1 MEQKFVISVCST
13 VGSSSNLK
21 ELTYNFHTFI
31 RKRIIGSNSKPIL
44 LLYSNLFIANLRKMF
59 SSILKTIIIFFHD
72 KYSVCTVFGKG
83 PLWILIKV
91 KWAHRVGY
99 WSSRIS
105 VFMRR
110 NTREIS
116 ILSLCLCLSSP
127 PPQPVRTQ
135 GEASLGRESSYQNL
149 TLLAPWSGT
158 SSPQNCE
165 EIFFCCLM
173 HWSYG
178 ILLRNSKLPW

>member
-21 ELTYNFHTFI
+21 ELTYKFLTFI

-44 LLYSNLFIANLRKMF
+44 LLYSNLFIANLRKLF
-59 SSILKTIIIFFHD
+59 SSILKTIIICFHD
-72 KYSVCTVFGKG
+72 KDSVCTVFGKG
-83 PLWILIKV
+83 PLWRLIKV
-91 KWAHRVGY
+91 KWAHSVGH
-99 WSSRIS
+99 WSSRDFSFVS
-105 VFMRR
+105 V
-110 NTREIS
+110 S
-116 ILSLCLCLSSP
+116 LSLFST
-127 PPQPVRTQ
+127 PQPVRTQ

-158 SSPQNCE
+158 SCPQNCE
-165 EIFFCCLM
+165 EIYFCCLI
-173 HWSYG
+173 HWSYS

>member
-21 ELTYNFHTFI
+21 ELTYKFLTFI

-44 LLYSNLFIANLRKMF
+44 LLYSNLFIANLRKLF
-59 SSILKTIIIFFHD
+59 SSILKTIIICFHD
-72 KYSVCTVFGKG
+72 KDSVCTVFGKG
-83 PLWILIKV
+83 PLWRLIKV
-91 KWAHRVGY
+91 KWAHSVGH

-116 ILSLCLCLSSP
+116 LLSLCLCLSSP
-127 PPQPVRTQ
+127 PLSLWGHREKPAWEERVLTRTWPCWHPD
-135 GEASLGRESSYQNL
+135 LG
-149 TLLAPWSGT
+149 LLAPKTVRKYISVV
-158 SSPQNCE
+158 
-165 EIFFCCLM
+165 
-173 HWSYG
+173 
-178 ILLRNSKLPW
+178 

>member
-21 ELTYNFHTFI
+21 ELTYKFLTFI

-44 LLYSNLFIANLRKMF
+44 LLYSNLFIANLRKLF
-59 SSILKTIIIFFHD
+59 SSILKTIIICFHD
-72 KYSVCTVFGKG
+72 KDSVCTVFGKG
-83 PLWILIKV
+83 PLWRLIKV
-91 KWAHRVGY
+91 KWAHSVGH

-116 ILSLCLCLSSP
+116 LLFLCLCLCLSSLLS
-127 PPQPVRTQ
+127 QPVRTQ
-135 GEASLGRESSYQNL
+135 EEANLGRESFYQNR
-149 TLLAPWSGT
+149 TLLAPWSRT

-165 EIFFCCLM
+165 EIGLCCLI
-173 HWSYG
+173 HWVSG
-178 ILLRNSKLPW
+178 II